1 MAPHGVKTFG
11 EICVIC
17 VICGSFLNIGALC
30 VIGGPVVFVDVS
42 GGPGQDR

>member
-11 EICVIC
+11 EICIIG
-17 VICGSFLNIGALC
+17 VICGSILDIGAIC
-30 VIGGPVVFVDVS
+30 GPVVLVDVS